1 MANHEAFGRRSQTRQ
16 RVAVLLL
23 GASIV
28 GGPSL
33 AEPGDTVSSAAK
45 KRGDRF
51 TLDYRLEDC
60 SFVTHDGS
68 SPGNPFF
75 PLVPGQQIVLENE
88 EDGERIEITTCLDDG
103 SNCSRF
109 DGTPV
114 SGLFT
119 VALGGIETRV
129 IEERESEDGELVEI
143 SHNFFARCLENGSV
157 FYFGENVEDIEDGE
171 VVSSGGE
178 WQAGIGDAMPGVIMP
193 GIYLLGSRYFQEV
206 APGVA
211 LDRAEHTRMN
221 LVVEVDLTGGGETEL
236 EGCVEVIETSPLDR
250 KGSQSEKIYCP
261 GVGLVFDDGA
271 ELVDKNF

>member
-1 MANHEAFGRRSQTRQ
+1 MTNHEAFGRRSQTWQ
-16 RVAVLLL
+16 RVAAMFLGTILLAGTSWS
-23 GASIV
+23 GA
-28 GGPSL
+28 GGS
-33 AEPGDTVSSAAK
+33 VSGAAK
-45 KRGDRF
+45 KRGERF
-51 TLDYRLEDC
+51 TLDYRLDDC
-60 SFVTHDGS
+60 TFVTHDGG

-75 PLVPGQQIVLENE
+75 PLVPGNQLVLENE
-88 EDGERIEITTCLDDG
+88 EDGERVEITTCLDDG

-114 SGLFT
+114 PGLFT

-129 IEERESEDGELVEI
+129 VEERESEDGELVEI

-157 FYFGENVEDIEDGE
+157 FYLGETVEDIEDGE
-171 VVSSGGE
+171 VVGGGGA
-178 WQAGIGDAMPGVIMP
+178 WQAGVGDAMPGVIMP

-221 LVVEVDLTGGGETEL
+221 LDVEVDLIGSGETEL

-250 KGSQSEKIYCP
+250 KGSQSEKMYCP
-261 GVGLVFDDGA
+261 GVGIVFDDGA
-271 ELVDKNF
+271 ELIDKNF

>member
-1 MANHEAFGRRSQTRQ
+1 MSKRWFGMRSFRNQAANVTA
-16 RVAVLLL
+16 LLL
-23 GASIV
+23 VTPTLILAGASA
-28 GGPSL
+28 S
-33 AEPGDTVSSAAK
+33 DAAK

-60 SFVTHDGS
+60 TFVTSDDG

-103 SNCSRF
+103 SNCSTH

-114 SGLFT
+114 PGLFT
-119 VALGGIETRV
+119 VVLGGIETRV
-129 IEERESEDGELVEI
+129 VEERESEDGEIVEI
-143 SHNFFARCLENGSV
+143 SHNFFARCRENGSV
-157 FYFGENVEDIEDGE
+157 FYFGENVEDIEDGQ

-178 WQAGIGDAMPGVIMP
+178 WQAGIGAAMPGVIMP

-211 LDRAEHTRMN
+211 LDRGEHTRMN
-221 LVVEVDLTGGGETEL
+221 LTVEVDLVGGGETEL

-250 KGSQSEKIYCP
+250 KGAQSEKIYCP
-261 GVGLVFDDGA
+261 DIGLVFDDGA

>member
-1 MANHEAFGRRSQTRQ
+1 M
-16 RVAVLLL
+16 
-23 GASIV
+23 
-28 GGPSL
+28 
-33 AEPGDTVSSAAK
+33 
-45 KRGDRF
+45 
-51 TLDYRLEDC
+51 DYRLEDC
-60 SFVTHDGS
+60 TFVTSDDA

-75 PLVPGQQIVLENE
+75 PLVPGQQIVLESE
-88 EDGERIEITTCLDDG
+88 EDDLHLEITTCLDDG
-103 SNCSRF
+103 SNCSTH

-114 SGLFT
+114 PGVFT

-129 IEERESEDGELVEI
+129 VEERESEGGELVEI
-143 SHNFFARCLENGSV
+143 SHNFFARCLEHGSV

-178 WQAGIGDAMPGVIMP
+178 WQAGVDGAMPGVIMP

-211 LDRAEHTRMN
+211 LDRGENTRMN
-221 LVVEVDLTGGGETEL
+221 LTVEVDLEGSGETEL
-236 EGCVEVIETSPLDR
+236 EGCVEVIETSPLD
-250 KGSQSEKIYCP
+250 KKNSQSEKMYCP